1 MLTQSIVT
9 EFEMAKIPNV
19 GVQLPFIIRWDT
31 STYIPS
37 LDSII
42 GD

>member
-1 MLTQSIVT
+1 MLTESIVT

-19 GVQLPFIIRWDT
+19 GYLFIIRWDT
-31 STYIPS
+31 ITYIPS